1 MADNGSS
8 LFSPKSF
15 AILQRAG
22 INAGMSD
29 ALMSDV
35 ECWANANLRLRID

>member
-1 MADNGSS
+1 MAV
-8 LFSPKSF
+8 LYFRPKV
-15 AILQRAG
+15 LQSYSAG